1 MSRHIDY
8 NAAIPV
14 AVCFLL
20 RKVSA
25 NIRAIHFVGRPDRL
39 RVRCDHSLPR
49 LFGVV
54 RIQVERGDL
63 EVHLRRDHRYGAGA
77 AKRIEHPAAGWERKQ
92 QAAPD
97 QFLGESR
104 AVLTRIMRRR
114 CQTELHT
121 RPIGSF
127 IAQMG

>member
-54 RIQVERGDL
+54 GFKSS
-63 EVHLRRDHRYGAGA
+63 EVTWKSIFDATTA
-77 AKRIEHPAAGWERKQ
+77 TVPAPPNG
-92 QAAPD
+92 
-97 QFLGESR
+97 SS
-104 AVLTRIMRRR
+104 
-114 CQTELHT
+114 T
-121 RPIGSF
+121 RPPGGNESSRQRRTNSSEK
-127 IAQMG
+127 AALCSPA